1 MQLISDYMTAHH
13 RRCDE
18 AFARARAMAA
28 ASDWVGLARD
38 GEAFLREIERHIE
51 VEEEILF
58 PAFEEKTGMSS
69 GPTEV
74 MRTEHEQMRVLF
86 ARMRAATEA
95 KDGVEYANA
104 AETFLSLMQQHNA
117 KEEDMMYPML
127 DQALGEEARDFV
139 GSLEAAIA

>member
-1 MQLISDYMTAHH
+1 MGLIGDYMTSHH
-13 RRCDE
+13 RRCDD
-18 AFARARAMAA
+18 AFARARNLAA
-28 ASDWVGLARD
+28 ASDWVGLSRD

-58 PAFEEKTGMSS
+58 PAFEERTGMSS

-95 KDGVEYANA
+95 KDGIEYASA
-104 AETFLSLMQQHNA
+104 AEAFLSLMQQHNA

-127 DQALGEEARDFV
+127 DQALGEDAREFV
-139 GSLEAAIA
+139 GTLDAATA

>member
-1 MQLISDYMTAHH
+1 MQLISDHMTAHH
-13 RRCDE
+13 RRCDA

-28 ASDWVGLARD
+28 ASDWAGLARD

-51 VEEEILF
+51 VEEGLLF
-58 PAFEEKTGMSS
+58 PAFEERTGMSS

-74 MRTEHEQMRVLF
+74 MRIEHEQMRILF
-86 ARMRAATEA
+86 ARMRTATAA
-95 KDGVEYANA
+95 KDRAEYENA
-104 AETFLSLMQQHNA
+104 AEAFLSLMQQHNA